1 MKFIKSKKNKNQM
14 MVKIGG
20 TQLKK
25 RKRWR
30 KLQKRNLK
38 LSILNVWEKVTLH
51 LNVPKRKRKKKVIQ
65 VTWS

>member
-1 MKFIKSKKNKNQM
+1 M

-30 KLQKRNLK
+30 QLQKRNLK

-51 LNVPKRKRKKKVIQ
+51 LNVPKRKREKKVIQ

>member
-1 MKFIKSKKNKNQM
+1 MKFIKSEKKKNQM

-30 KLQKRNLK
+30 QLQKRNLK

-51 LNVPKRKRKKKVIQ
+51 LNVPKRKREKKVIQ